1 MILRRTFGAALAAL
15 LGLVVLAGPASAHTG
30 LESSSPAEGSSIAA
44 APTQVQLTFGEPVT
58 LPPDPVKVTG
68 RDGTAWKIGTPSV
81 DGKVVTVPVSPDGPA
96 QAYTLTWQA
105 VAKDGDNVTGTVH
118 FTLTAAASASVA
130 PVTSVTAQAQA
141 RTTAA
146 SSPAADPVAAAGIP
160 SWIWI
165 LVAVAGLLAVIIVG
179 VRRLKGRSKD

>member
-1 MILRRTFGAALAAL
+1 MILRRTSGAALAAL
-15 LGLVVLAGPASAHTG
+15 LGLVVLAGPASAHTE

-58 LPPDPVKVTG
+58 LPPDPVEVTG

-130 PVTSVTAQAQA
+130 PMTSVTAQAQ
-141 RTTAA
+141 TTAP

-179 VRRLKGRSKD
+179 VRRLKGRPKD